1 MDKFRHKKSLG
12 QNFLHDETIINKIVS
27 SIKLNPNDLVIEIGP
42 GKGALTKKLQEF
54 NVNLICYELDKRTK
68 PYLEKIQSYKTHIK
82 YQDFLTSDVVSDIK
96 KIKYK
101 HLYIVAN
108 IPYYITTPIIK
119 KIINSN
125 INVEEMILMMQD
137 EVANRFS
144 AIVGTRDYGA
154 ITVFLNYYFQI
165 EKLFEVP
172 ASCFNPMP
180 NVNSAVV
187 KFSKRNKKILLKNEN
202 VFFQLV
208 RDSFKFKRKNLKNNL
223 KNYDLTLISKV
234 LKEFNLSLE
243 NRAEEISLEVFAA
256 IANNLA

>member
-1 MDKFRHKKSLG
+1 
-12 QNFLHDETIINKIVS
+12 
-27 SIKLNPNDLVIEIGP
+27 
-42 GKGALTKKLQEF
+42 
-54 NVNLICYELDKRTK
+54 
-68 PYLEKIQSYKTHIK
+68 
-82 YQDFLTSDVVSDIK
+82 
-96 KIKYK
+96 
-101 HLYIVAN
+101 
-108 IPYYITTPIIK
+108 
-119 KIINSN
+119 
-125 INVEEMILMMQD
+125 MILMMQD